1 MKCFVKNSCDK
12 FDNILEILRYC
23 IFIAFL
29 ILCLWLIFV
38 YFRHAP
44 PILLIPGI
52 LAMAGVVVLSWWKI
66 LWGLGCFIVC
76 IPLVSG
82 LHVTGVF
89 PVQLASF
96 WFAGIYL
103 SWFVRRVFWHK
114 KAIASQAWIGNL
126 IDILSA
132 IVLLSFV
139 VTIFQYPLD
148 YVGYRMLFYGRIRQ
162 DDPMFCMFAAFILL
176 QGLFLYRIMEL
187 EVHGKK
193 ILEWAIP
200 VFYMHAV
207 TIIFFSLLQVI
218 FNVPA
223 KYKKAMLFSPF
234 SDVHSLGSYV
244 VLLFFLFLGL
254 SFVKGKIHKLRAL
267 FAGLFFCLILLS
279 TSASTVA
286 ALVITGSIF
295 VACKFGARWFMA
307 FSGVILAGLLLINLY
322 PSILEKSDNLLI
334 QRYAKRLIV
343 KTVINPGSPL
353 AGRYMSADQ
362 ALGIIREYPLTGSGI
377 GTFYRIS
384 RYYHYSDTPH
394 PGRIENAH
402 NYYLQFTAEL
412 GIPALLLFLSIIF
425 CVYSAGVRA
434 ISRYGEYDGFITGL
448 LLGLSAYLITML
460 TGHPLLLSNQQ
471 FLFWFVI
478 ATMTKKEI
486 EDQVFIP

>member
-1 MKCFVKNSCDK
+1 VKCFIKNSRDK
-12 FDNILEILRYC
+12 FDSILEILRYC

-44 PILLIPGI
+44 PTLLIPGI
-52 LAMAGVVVLSWWKI
+52 LAMAGVAVLSWWKI
-66 LWGLGCFIVC
+66 LWSLGCFIVC

-82 LHVTGVF
+82 LYMTGVL
-89 PVQLASF
+89 PAPLASF

-132 IVLLSFV
+132 IVLLSLV

-148 YVGYRMLFYGRIRQ
+148 YIGYRMLSYERITQ
-162 DDPMFCMFAAFILL
+162 DDPIFCMFAAFILL
-176 QGLFLYRIMEL
+176 QGLFLYRMLEL

-193 ILEWAIP
+193 ILGWAIP

-207 TIIFFSLLQVI
+207 TIIFFSLLQII
-218 FNVPA
+218 FNVPV
-223 KYKKAMLFSPF
+223 KYKKTILFSPF
-234 SDVHSLGSYV
+234 DDVHSLGSYA

-254 SFVKGKIHKLRAL
+254 SFVKGKIHKLRTF
-267 FAGLFFCLILLS
+267 FAGFFFCLILLS
-279 TSASTVA
+279 TSVTTVA

-295 VACKFGARWFMA
+295 VACKFGVRWFMA

-322 PSILEKSDNLLI
+322 PSILEKSDNYLI
-334 QRYAKRLIV
+334 QRYAKRLII
-343 KTVINPGSPL
+343 KTVIHPKSPL
-353 AGRYMSADQ
+353 NGRYMSADQ
-362 ALGIIREYPLTGSGI
+362 ALGIISEYPLTGSGI

-394 PGRIENAH
+394 PKRIENAH
-402 NYYLQFTAEL
+402 NYYLQFTADL

-425 CVYSAGVRA
+425 CSYRTGIRTLSQH
-434 ISRYGEYDGFITGL
+434 GEYRNIIAGL
-448 LLGLSAYLITML
+448 LFGLTAYLITML
-460 TGHPLLLSNQQ
+460 AGHPLLLSNQQ
-471 FLFWFVI
+471 LLFWFVI
-478 ATMTKKEI
+478 ATITIPGHLKKG
-486 EDQVFIP
+486 